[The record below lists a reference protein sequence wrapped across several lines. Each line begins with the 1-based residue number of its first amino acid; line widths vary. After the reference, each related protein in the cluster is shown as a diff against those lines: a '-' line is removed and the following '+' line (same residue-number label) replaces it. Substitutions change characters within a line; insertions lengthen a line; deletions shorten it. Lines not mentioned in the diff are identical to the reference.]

1 MGLLNFNNED
11 AQIGLGLLAA
21 AGARSD
27 GANFG
32 QRLLEGLSQGDRWKA
47 QQAAAKRAE
56 MQDQMAQMQMA
67 QAQAQMQQQQKLQG
81 LAQQF
86 AKPAVGM
93 AADGYG
99 PSAPSSFDRQGYGA
113 ALEGI
118 DPIAGMQYMQSI
130 QKQAPKLTAYKP
142 GDSVR
147 DDAGNEVFAVP
158 QEKKAAEL
166 PSAVRE
172 YQFAQGQGYKGSF
185 VDFQNAQNSAKAPK
199 MSVDMRDPTAVAK
212 AAMSFQNDYR
222 AATKPSYARAQAYE
236 AMTQASENPSAK
248 GDLTMVY
255 SFVKA
260 LDPES
265 VVREGE
271 ISLLN
276 ANRNVPDQIKGYA
289 QRLATGQSL
298 LPKEREDLLNQART
312 LTQTD
317 YKRSRNDVKAYRDN
331 AGRLGLDPD
340 LYAPDPYATFKP
352 TSEKPAPALSNIP
365 PAAVNML
372 KMKPSLR
379 ADFDAKYGAGAA
391 DRALGGR

>member
-1 MGLLNFNNED
+1 MKG
-11 AQIGLGLLAA
+11 
-21 AGARSD
+21 
-27 GANFG
+27 
-32 QRLLEGLSQGDRWKA
+32 
-47 QQAAAKRAE
+47 
-56 MQDQMAQMQMA
+56 
-67 QAQAQMQQQQKLQG
+67 
-81 LAQQF
+81 
-86 AKPAVGM
+86 
-93 AADGYG
+93 
-99 PSAPSSFDRQGYGA
+99 
-113 ALEGI
+113 
-118 DPIAGMQYMQSI
+118 
-130 QKQAPKLTAYKP
+130 
-142 GDSVR
+142 
-147 DDAGNEVFAVP
+147 
-158 QEKKAAEL
+158 KAAT
-166 PSAVRE
+166 
-172 YQFAQGQGYKGSF
+172 
-185 VDFQNAQNSAKAPK
+185 APK
-199 MSVDMRDPTAVAK
+199 MSVDLRDPTAVAK

-222 AATKPSYARAQAYE
+222 TATKPSYARAQAYE
-236 AMTQASENPSAK
+236 SMMQAAADPSAK

-255 SFVKA
+255 SFIKA

-271 ISLLN
+271 IALVNS
-276 ANRNVPDQIKGYA
+276 NRSIPDQIKGYA
-289 QRLATGQSL
+289 QKLATGKNL
-298 LPKEREDLLNQART
+298 LPEERQDLIKQAQT